1 MLIDHQ
7 EQQSVWRKA
16 RNLELCF
23 GTMILSYAKISVAG
37 CKIQRVMYNFFGE
50 LVWTYGS
57 VVQVSRRASGDMG
70 SIPAECWNSLQP
82 LDHFTWH
89 WARQCTDTRALYI
102 AALSII
108 FFLGFSQWQSRAN
121 RVINLNTTIRLP
133 LFWRTWTRAWDSLT
147 TLAHMCWPG
156 TWAENAR
163 DYSDCRASE
172 LTDSQVSGLI
182 FSWFLENTE
191 KTKAS

>member
-89 WARQCTDTRALYI
+89 WARQCTLYCW
-102 AALSII
+102 AEWTLYD
-108 FFLGFSQWQSRAN
+108 FLLLGFSQWRSRAN

-133 LFWRTWTRAWDSLT
+133 LFWRTWTRA
-147 TLAHMCWPG
+147 LASTRWTHMCGPG
-156 TWAENAR
+156 TW
-163 DYSDCRASE
+163 
-172 LTDSQVSGLI
+172 TDTLQRL
-182 FSWFLENTE
+182 
-191 KTKAS
+191 